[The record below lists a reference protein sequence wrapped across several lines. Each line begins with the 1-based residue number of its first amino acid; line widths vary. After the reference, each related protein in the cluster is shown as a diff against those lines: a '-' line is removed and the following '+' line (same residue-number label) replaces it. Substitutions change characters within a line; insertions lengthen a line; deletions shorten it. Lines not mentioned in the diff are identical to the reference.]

1 MRTMNNISH
10 LFKPLEDHIFSH
22 FLPAIVNFQFS
33 PHDRQIFS
41 MPTKFGGLG
50 IFDPSEISDFEYLY
64 SLRATS
70 PLTNVI
76 AAQTLKL
83 TGEDI
88 VNLNKS
94 IDDAKAAIKTSKMQ
108 HNKIKFDEI
117 KDNSCQDLQH
127 LLEILCRKGSSSWL
141 TTLPLEEYG
150 FVLNKGE
157 FTDAICLRYN
167 QRLKN
172 IPKTCACGKPNS
184 LDHALICSKGGFV
197 HLRHNQ
203 VRDLYAKMLREVCFD
218 VQKEPVL
225 LPLSGEQFRLKSS
238 NTAQEARPDVSARSV
253 WNNLDK
259 VFFDVRIFHHGAKS
273 NQLATVEAAFKKHE
287 DEKKRVYNQ
296 RIMDVEK
303 ATFTPLVLSTH
314 GGIGPEAEKFNKRLA
329 VLIAKKRGIL
339 YSEAVSF
346 VRTRLRFSILRTVL
360 MAVRGFR
367 GKEMREDDP
376 NSDINLIETPYES

>member
-1 MRTMNNISH
+1 MKVESFVAKKIESWINEVKELTTIAKCEPQLAYCAYVFGLSKRWMYVMRTINNISH

-127 LLEILCRKGSSSWL
+127 LLNQFSFNRSLTGSPLCLCLKSVESADHILHCEIAS
-141 TTLPLEEYG
+141 
-150 FVLNKGE
+150 
-157 FTDAICLRYN
+157 
-167 QRLKN
+167 
-172 IPKTCACGKPNS
+172 
-184 LDHALICSKGGFV
+184 
-197 HLRHNQ
+197 
-203 VRDLYAKMLREVCFD
+203 
-218 VQKEPVL
+218 PVL
-225 LPLSGEQFRLKSS
+225 LVARKSLQETCCELGVDFTIPMIINCRDKELLHALAAYLSEVL
-238 NTAQEARPDVSARSV
+238 AIRS
-253 WNNLDK
+253 D
-259 VFFDVRIFHHGAKS
+259 FIDR
-273 NQLATVEAAFKKHE
+273 
-287 DEKKRVYNQ
+287 D
-296 RIMDVEK
+296 
-303 ATFTPLVLSTH
+303 
-314 GGIGPEAEKFNKRLA
+314 
-329 VLIAKKRGIL
+329 
-339 YSEAVSF
+339 
-346 VRTRLRFSILRTVL
+346 LRYFS
-360 MAVRGFR
+360 
-367 GKEMREDDP
+367 
-376 NSDINLIETPYES
+376 